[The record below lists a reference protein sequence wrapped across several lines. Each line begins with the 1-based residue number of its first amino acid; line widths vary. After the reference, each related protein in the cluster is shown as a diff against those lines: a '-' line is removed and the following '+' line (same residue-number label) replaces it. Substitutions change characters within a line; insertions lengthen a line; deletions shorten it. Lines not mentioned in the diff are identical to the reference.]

1 MIIPLEIPESTE
13 RVAKQVIDAA
23 FVVHK
28 ELGPGLLESVYE
40 ACLCEEL
47 RQAGVAFQ
55 TQVIL
60 PVRYKGNSLDA
71 GLRLDI
77 LVNEVVIVEIKSVAA
92 LLPVHKAQLMTYLK
106 LTGTRLG
113 LLMNFNEALLKD
125 GIRRVV
131 L

>member
-1 MIIPLEIPESTE
+1 MIAPVEIPASTE
-13 RVAKQVIDAA
+13 LVAKRIIDAA
-23 FVVHK
+23 FVVHR
-28 ELGPGLLESVYE
+28 ELGPGLLESIYE

-47 RQAGVAFQ
+47 RQIGMALE
-55 TQVIL
+55 TPVIL
-60 PVRYKGNSLDA
+60 PVQYKGNPLDA
-71 GLRLDI
+71 GLRLD
-77 LVNEVVIVEIKSVAA
+77 LFVEGVVIVEIKAVAG

-125 GIRRVV
+125 GIRRVA

>member
-1 MIIPLEIPESTE
+1 M
-13 RVAKQVIDAA
+13 
-23 FVVHK
+23 
-28 ELGPGLLESVYE
+28 
-40 ACLCEEL
+40 
-47 RQAGVAFQ
+47 
-55 TQVIL
+55 
-60 PVRYKGNSLDA
+60 RYKGNSLDA

-77 LVNEVVIVEIKSVAA
+77 LVNEVVIVEIKSAAA

-113 LLMNFNEALLKD
+113 LLMNFNEAPLKD